1 MTTKKPATWNAD
13 PSAAT
18 RVVRELPGGRKIE
31 LVRVGSLWTHPELTR
46 GYRHLRDA
54 LRNIRTR
61 TA

>member
-1 MTTKKPATWNAD
+1 MSTKKPATFHAD

-18 RVVRELPGGRKIE
+18 RVVRELQGGRKIE

-54 LRNIRTR
+54 LRNIRSR
-61 TA
+61 